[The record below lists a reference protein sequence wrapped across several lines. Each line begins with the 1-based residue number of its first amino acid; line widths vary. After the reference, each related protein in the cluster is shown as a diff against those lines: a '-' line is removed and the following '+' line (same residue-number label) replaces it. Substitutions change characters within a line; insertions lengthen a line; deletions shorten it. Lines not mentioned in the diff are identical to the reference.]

1 MNPNNQDEI
10 YYFNE
15 DGKIVDNQG
24 EETKT
29 IIREFDQ
36 FGNTVE
42 ETYGEFRNDDPRIVE
57 LTQEEYDEYIA
68 EGGTF
73 REGMYRI
80 IDNKK
85 K

>member
-1 MNPNNQDEI
+1 MNSNNQEEI

-15 DGKIVDNQG
+15 DGKIVENLDEATNA
-24 EETKT
+24 
-29 IIREFDQ
+29 IIREVDQ
-36 FGNTVE
+36 SGNTVQ
-42 ETYGEFRNDDPRIVE
+42 ETYGEFRDDDPRIVE

-73 REGMYRI
+73 MEGMYRI
-80 IDNKK
+80 VSDKK

>member
-29 IIREFDQ
+29 IIRD
-36 FGNTVE
+36 
-42 ETYGEFRNDDPRIVE
+42 
-57 LTQEEYDEYIA
+57 
-68 EGGTF
+68 
-73 REGMYRI
+73 
-80 IDNKK
+80 
-85 K
+85 